1 MNGEKIS
8 GMSACRRGG
17 CIFSLVKLAVLALII
32 VAVIGYFGI
41 SYIADYALKT
51 ITNGT
56 GIDAGV
62 SSVSISVTDQKFD
75 VKNFYITNPPEY
87 PKGNAI
93 EFKNAFVDA
102 DIGLGDVLSKKL
114 IKVEEVKI
122 EGLKI
127 SYDMKTQSG
136 LAKFVSSPDNN
147 LNDIVKLLVGT
158 QEKQEQEK
166 QQAEEETP
174 SEPYKIIL
182 DKLVFLDG
190 DVKVSVNGK
199 IINIKL
205 PSFTVENLDNNGEG
219 LTPTQLTVEIMG
231 KLAKQVTVEVASEL
245 AKEGL
250 QLGKDVGNDAANATE
265 GAAKDLKKSVE
276 SALKDLFN

>member
-32 VAVIGYFGI
+32 VAVICYFGL

-147 LNDIVKLLVGT
+147 LNDIVNLLVGT

-182 DKLVFLDG
+182 GKLVFLDG
-190 DVKVSVNGK
+190 DVKVR
-199 IINIKL
+199 INIKL

-219 LTPTQLTVEIMG
+219 MTPTQLTVEIMG
-231 KLAKQVTVEVASEL
+231 KLAKQVTVEVAAEL

>member
-32 VAVIGYFGI
+32 VAVIGYFGL

-122 EGLKI
+122 
-127 SYDMKTQSG
+127 
-136 LAKFVSSPDNN
+136 VSSPDNN
-147 LNDIVKLLVGT
+147 LNDIVNLLVGT

-166 QQAEEETP
+166 QQAEEKTP

-182 DKLVFLDG
+182 GKLVFLDG

-231 KLAKQVTVEVASEL
+231 KLAKQVTVEVAAEL

-265 GAAKDLKKSVE
+265 GAAKDLKKSLE